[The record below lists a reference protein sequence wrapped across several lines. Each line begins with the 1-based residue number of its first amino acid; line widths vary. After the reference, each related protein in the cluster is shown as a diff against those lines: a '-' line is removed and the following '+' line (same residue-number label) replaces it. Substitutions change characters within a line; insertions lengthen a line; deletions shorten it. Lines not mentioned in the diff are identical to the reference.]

1 MKRANVTTLTTS
13 NKETI
18 MAIKEPKKQF
28 DFVVHRNGYKENVA
42 VFEESKWLA
51 MAKMRTIY
59 PGAKFDLVAGG
70 RK

>member
-1 MKRANVTTLTTS
+1 
-13 NKETI
+13 

-28 DFVVHRNGYKENVA
+28 DFVVHRNGYSENVA

-51 MAKMRTIY
+51 MAKMRTLY
-59 PGAKFDLVAGG
+59 SGAKFALVAGG

>member
-1 MKRANVTTLTTS
+1 
-13 NKETI
+13 

-28 DFVVHRNGYKENVA
+28 DFVVHRNGFSETVA

-51 MAKMRTIY
+51 MAQMRTLY
-59 PGAKFDLVAGG
+59 PGAKFALVAGG

>member
-1 MKRANVTTLTTS
+1 
-13 NKETI
+13 

-28 DFVVHRNGYKENVA
+28 EFVAHCNGYTENVA

-51 MAKMRTIY
+51 MAQMRTLY
-59 PGAKFDLVAGG
+59 PGAKFALVAGG